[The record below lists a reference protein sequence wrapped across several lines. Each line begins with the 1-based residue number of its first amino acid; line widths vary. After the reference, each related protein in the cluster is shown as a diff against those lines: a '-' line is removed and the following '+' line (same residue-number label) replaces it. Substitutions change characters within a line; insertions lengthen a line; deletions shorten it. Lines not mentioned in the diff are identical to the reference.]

1 MRGHTALQKGLAK
14 ANNALRGVFM
24 DPDVTITLLK
34 PADDENEYE
43 ALLELEK
50 DWFLFGNGRRVLF
63 EISRDDDQLT
73 DAMDAATHIAVDN
86 SIFRIVDGNELS
98 DEAISPP
105 IGINVMWRF
114 YADRFDGSR
123 HFTILR

>member
-1 MRGHTALQKGLAK
+1 VRGHTALQKGLAK

-34 PADDENEYE
+34 PAEDENEYE
-43 ALLELEK
+43 ALLEL
-50 DWFLFGNGRRVLF
+50 DSAWFLKWDGLSQRFRF
-63 EISRDDDQLT
+63 EIARDDDQLT

-86 SIFRIVDGNELS
+86 DIYRIADG
-98 DEAISPP
+98 DTVPP
-105 IGINVMWRF
+105 IGVDVMWRI
-114 YADRFDGSR
+114 YAERFDGSR